1 MTRFF
6 TTTGQQLGASFA
18 GDHGRTFHLTQDEL
32 QLLWS
37 LDEDTELTSDSCFQG
52 TAGDMLD
59 LMSQAD
65 TCSEE
70 QLQRRFRRDLDCSLH
85 LQERLWCDEDGQL
98 QRALTR

>member
-37 LDEDTELTSDSCFQG
+37 LDEDTQLTSDSCFQG
-52 TAGDMLD
+52 TACDLLD
-59 LMSQAD
+59 LMSDSD

-70 QLQRRFRRDLDCSLH
+70 QLLRRFKKELHQTLH
-85 LQERLWCDEDGQL
+85 LQKQLFCTEDGEL
-98 QRALTR
+98 KTLFKK

>member
-6 TTTGQQLGASFA
+6 TTTGQQLGTSFC

-37 LDEDTELTSDSCFQG
+37 LGEDTQLESDSCFQG
-52 TAGDMLD
+52 TTGDMLD
-59 LMSQAD
+59 LMSKSD

-70 QLQRRFRRDLDCSLH
+70 QLKRRFKKELHQTLH
-85 LQERLWCDEDGQL
+85 LTEELWCDEDGQL
-98 QRALTR
+98 RKSFKK